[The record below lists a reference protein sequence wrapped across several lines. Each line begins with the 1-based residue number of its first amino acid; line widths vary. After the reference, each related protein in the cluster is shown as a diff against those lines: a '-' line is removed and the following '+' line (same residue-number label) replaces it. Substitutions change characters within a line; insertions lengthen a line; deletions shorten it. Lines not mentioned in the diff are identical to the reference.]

1 MKTPLF
7 LLLFVA
13 FSVQLQAQNTVVND
27 FYRDHKRAENTV
39 SMMLPGLV
47 LQLGL
52 PILKVSAEDQV
63 ERDAMDLLKD
73 VSSIKLLVGTE
84 EDMPKRDRIRL
95 LRDLSRSGYEPLVQV
110 RSKDQ
115 QIDVIIREKDDLV
128 RNLVVLIDGD
138 EEVIFFSLKTRI
150 HLDDLENII
159 NEAMA
164 ESE

>member
-1 MKTPLF
+1 
-7 LLLFVA
+7 
-13 FSVQLQAQNTVVND
+13 
-27 FYRDHKRAENTV
+27 
-39 SMMLPGLV
+39 MMLPGLV